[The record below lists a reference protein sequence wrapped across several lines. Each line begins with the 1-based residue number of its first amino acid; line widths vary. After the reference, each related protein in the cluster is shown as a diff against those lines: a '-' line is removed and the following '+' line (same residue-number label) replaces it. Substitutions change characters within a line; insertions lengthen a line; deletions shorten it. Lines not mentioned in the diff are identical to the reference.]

1 MGVYGVN
8 GIKIWR
14 ICLDTVHYYIL
25 IQIQIQIQ
33 IFKGEQRV
41 KLEGDQA
48 LWRNCLAKMHFYTN
62 RLASPVDLRNLK
74 LSLWGAGVGA
84 RVGDVIAFKHLI
96 IQIKDISLVV
106 TFKPTNEFFRL
117 HAVSNIKLGG
127 VPNIKRKISNLRNS
141 LSLTTGLQTAKI
153 LHSFTKG
160 QIHISFHLMSK

>member
-1 MGVYGVN
+1 MN

-48 LWRNCLAKMHFYTN
+48 LWRNCLAKKHSYTN
-62 RLASPVDLRNLK
+62 RLASPVDAISISEIWNYH
-74 LSLWGAGVGA
+74 SGEGA
-84 RVGDVIAFKHLI
+84 RVGDVIALKNII

-106 TFKPTNEFFRL
+106 TFKPTNEFCRL